1 MPPMKISEQKPFVV
15 WLTGLSGAGKTS
27 IAIELERELRGH
39 GHALVRLDG
48 DVLRK
53 GLCRDL
59 GFTPEDRAENIRRAA
74 ELCGLLLD
82 AGQIVLAAFISPF
95 AAERAQARALIEP
108 HGGFFE
114 VFVDTP
120 LSVAEQRD
128 VKGLY
133 RRARSGEI
141 RHFTGIDSPYELP
154 IAPDLHLTTA
164 GDTPTQ
170 SAARVLAFLAGVDGL
185 VEDGLLGTE
194 RSKNDLSVPIHPQSD
209 QKMISPSPITP
220 NLIKQ

>member
-1 MPPMKISEQKPFVV
+1 MQLMMTRDSQKFVV

-27 IAIELERELRGH
+27 IAVELELALRAR

-74 ELCGLLLD
+74 EVCGLLLD

-95 AAERAQARALIEP
+95 AAERAQARALIER
-108 HGGFFE
+108 HGRFFE

-120 LSVAEQRD
+120 MAVAEQRD

-133 RRARSGEI
+133 RRARQGEI
-141 RHFTGIDSPYELP
+141 PHFTGIGSPYEP
-154 IAPDLHLTTA
+154 PASPDLHIRTV
-164 GDTPTQ
+164 GETPAQ
-170 SAARVLAFLAGVDGL
+170 SAARVLAFLLGQVGDGGQAGDG
-185 VEDGLLGTE
+185 E
-194 RSKNDLSVPIHPQSD
+194 
-209 QKMISPSPITP
+209 
-220 NLIKQ
+220 IKK

>member
-1 MPPMKISEQKPFVV
+1 MITTYPPKFVV

-27 IAIELERELRGH
+27 IAVELEDALRAR

-48 DVLRK
+48 DVLRR

-74 ELCGLLLD
+74 EVCGLLLD

-95 AAERAQARALIEP
+95 AAERSQARALIEQ
-108 HGGFFE
+108 HGRFFE

-120 LSVAEQRD
+120 MAVAEQRD

-133 RRARSGEI
+133 RRARQGEI
-141 RHFTGIDSPYELP
+141 PHFTGIGSPYEP
-154 IAPDLHLTTA
+154 PASPDLHIRTI
-164 GDTPTQ
+164 GETPAQ
-170 SAARVLAFLAGVDGL
+170 SAARVLAFLLGQVGDGGQAGDG
-185 VEDGLLGTE
+185 E
-194 RSKNDLSVPIHPQSD
+194 
-209 QKMISPSPITP
+209 
-220 NLIKQ
+220 IKK

>member
-1 MPPMKISEQKPFVV
+1 MMIRDSQKFVV

-27 IAIELERELRGH
+27 IAVELELALRTR

-53 GLCRDL
+53 GLCHDL

-74 ELCGLLLD
+74 EVCGLLLD

-95 AAERAQARALIEP
+95 AAERSQARALIEQ
-108 HGGFFE
+108 HGRFIE

-120 LSVAEQRD
+120 MAVAEQRD

-133 RRARSGEI
+133 RRARQGQI
-141 RHFTGIDSPYELP
+141 PHFTGIGSPYEP
-154 IAPDLHLTTA
+154 PASPDLHIRTV
-164 GDTPTQ
+164 GETPAQ
-170 SAARVLAFLAGVDGL
+170 SAARVLAFLLGQVGASQVRDG
-185 VEDGLLGTE
+185 EIN
-194 RSKNDLSVPIHPQSD
+194 K
-209 QKMISPSPITP
+209 
-220 NLIKQ
+220 